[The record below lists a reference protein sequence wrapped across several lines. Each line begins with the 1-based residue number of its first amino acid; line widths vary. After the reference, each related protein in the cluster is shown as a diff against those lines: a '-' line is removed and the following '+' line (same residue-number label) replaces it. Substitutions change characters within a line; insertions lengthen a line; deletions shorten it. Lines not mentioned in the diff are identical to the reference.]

1 MRALE
6 LLKSVFMRSVPGE
19 YVKDRRTQRFMTRM
33 REAAAHLD
41 AQEARSIA
49 QEALPLDNE
58 SLFKWEDSNRQP
70 SGLEK
75 KDSRI
80 A

>member
-1 MRALE
+1 
-6 LLKSVFMRSVPGE
+6 
-19 YVKDRRTQRFMTRM
+19 MTRM

-49 QEALPLDNE
+49 QEALPLDSE
-58 SLFKWEDSNRQP
+58 SLFKWEESNRQQ

-80 A
+80 T